1 MRVVVAMQGLAIDFL
16 NVAQAIMRSPV
27 LLLAY
32 DSPKTS
38 GQFNRIVLM
47 FWAIC
52 PDVFPKLYVSFALP
66 HGGVAARS
74 SLRAIAFAPKLR
86 CAPF

>member
-16 NVAQAIMRSPV
+16 RVAQAIMRSPV

-32 DSPKTS
+32 DLPKTS

-47 FWAIC
+47 FHPNC
-52 PDVFPKLYVSFALP
+52 PDV
-66 HGGVAARS
+66 S
-74 SLRAIAFAPKLR
+74 SELS
-86 CAPF
+86 